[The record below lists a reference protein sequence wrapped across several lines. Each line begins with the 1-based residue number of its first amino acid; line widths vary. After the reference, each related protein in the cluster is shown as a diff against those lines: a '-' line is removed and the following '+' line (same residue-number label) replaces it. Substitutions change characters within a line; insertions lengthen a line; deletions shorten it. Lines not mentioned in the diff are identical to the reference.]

1 MLITDIYIEGIPQ
14 HEKLYLQKLTD
25 FNVIVGPNNSGKSAV
40 LDVISRLSFFVQFTP
55 DRSSPPLTQ
64 SKRFYSR
71 TAKTY
76 TVKWRFQASLEE
88 IFGSIDNGLKAF
100 SAFTSEIK
108 DALPQFGL
116 SCWVEKQ
123 FNYNDNQPTSSN
135 KDPFGHIKVKD
146 KIVFDRRNISHGFI
160 MDNISNNTRGYFFD
174 YLKELA
180 RIHEIS
186 SSQLISYV
194 PWRGARPRKEIMLK
208 LKEQEHS
215 KKYRNFVNTFK
226 EFFPN
231 FPWVRHTSDDTYAI
245 LGADEEDPE
254 AMFPLTEEGGGC
266 LRTFDILNEIFLL
279 EIAKDAA
286 TERYRRHIR
295 PILLI
300 DEPELSTHADLQRE
314 MFHKLVDFSQNAQ
327 VFLATHSP
335 IFISPGKKR
344 TVILLPIA
352 RSGEEVKYIERSDLN
367 EVSSS
372 LGLRNRDYFLYST
385 ILFLEGFT
393 EQEFLFRIL
402 DESEIDPHDHGIDIR
417 NLKGVDKTRE
427 KFSETLFDLI
437 INFNTNIIIRTDK
450 EGKTETTKKKLDEMF
465 QEKGKGDK
473 FRWDFWETNFE
484 ANFPIEVL
492 HETLIQCA
500 EESGT
505 TLTFSLSDFKEVMKD
520 VEPQNIPNK
529 LSEIYN
535 DQTKG
540 SLNKKQFGRCLAA
553 IILKDPERF
562 KDNQVVKYFIGFF
575 DKLNIEFLT
584 NVKRDPKCVYLWETH
599 KRIADEESKNRIAS

>member
-1 MLITDIYIEGIPQ
+1 MLITDICIEGIPQ
-14 HEKLYLQKLTD
+14 HEKLDLQKLTD
-25 FNVIVGPNNSGKSAV
+25 FNVIAGPNNSGKSAV
-40 LDVISRLSFFVQFTP
+40 LDVISRLSQFVHSAP
-55 DRSSPPLTQ
+55 GGSSQPLAQ

-71 TAKTY
+71 TARTY
-76 TVKWRFQASLEE
+76 TIKWRFQASLEE
-88 IFGSIDNGLKAF
+88 IFGSVDNGLKAF
-100 SAFTSEIK
+100 SAFTNEIK

-123 FNYNDNQPTSSN
+123 FNYNDNQPISSN
-135 KDPFGHIKVKD
+135 KRPFGQIKVND
-146 KIVFDRRNISHGFI
+146 IIVFDEKNLSHGFS
-160 MDNISNNTRGYFFD
+160 MDNLSNNTVKYFVD

-180 RIHEIS
+180 RIHEVS
-186 SSQLISYV
+186 NSQLISYV
-194 PWRGARPRKEIMLK
+194 PWRGGRPRKEIMLK

-231 FPWVRHTSDDTYAI
+231 FPWVRHTSSDTYAI

-266 LRTFDILNEIFLL
+266 LRTFEILSEIFLL

-286 TERYRRHIR
+286 TKRYRRYIR

-314 MFHKLVDFSQNAQ
+314 MFHKLVDFSKNAQ

-393 EQEFLFRIL
+393 EQEFLFRLL
-402 DESEIDPHDHGIDIR
+402 DEPEIDPHDHGIDIR

-437 INFNTNIIIRTDK
+437 TNFNTNIVIKTDK
-450 EGKTETTKKKLDEMF
+450 EGKAKTTKVKLDEMF
-465 QEKGKGDK
+465 QKKGKGDK
-473 FRWDFWETNFE
+473 FRWEFWPTNFE

-505 TLTFSLSDFKEVMKD
+505 KLTLSLSDFKEVMKD

-540 SLNKKQFGRCLAA
+540 SLNKKQLGRCLAA

-562 KDNQVVKYFIGFF
+562 KDNQVVKYFIVFF
-575 DKLNIEFLT
+575 DKLKIKILPSITRVHEAFFIGGMGQKT
-584 NVKRDPKCVYLWETH
+584 ED
-599 KRIADEESKNRIAS
+599 AGKNK

>member
-1 MLITDIYIEGIPQ
+1 MLITDIHIDGIPQ
-14 HEKLYLQKLTD
+14 HEKLSLENLKS

-40 LDVISRLSFFVQFTP
+40 LDVISRLSYFVQSTP
-55 DRSSPPLTQ
+55 GGSSLAQ

-88 IFGSIDNGLKAF
+88 IFGNVDNGLNAF
-100 SAFTSEIK
+100 SAFTRKIK
-108 DALPQFGL
+108 DMLPQFGL
-116 SCWVEKQ
+116 SCWVARQ
-123 FNYNDNQPTSSN
+123 FKYGEN
-135 KDPFGHIKVKD
+135 KPATGNKNPFGPIKVKD
-146 KIVFDRRNISHGFI
+146 IIVFDRKNFSQGFS
-160 MDNISNNTRGYFFD
+160 MDNLCNNTMKYFVD

-180 RIHEIS
+180 RIYEITN
-186 SSQLISYV
+186 SQLISYV
-194 PWRGARPRKEIMLK
+194 PWRGGRSRKEIMLK

-231 FPWVRHTSDDTYAI
+231 FPWVRHTSSDTYAI

-266 LRTFDILNEIFLL
+266 LRTFEILNEIFLL

-286 TERYRRHIR
+286 TERYRRYIK

-300 DEPELSTHADLQRE
+300 DEPELSTHADLQRK
-314 MFHKLVDFSQNAQ
+314 MFHKLVDFSKNAQ

-344 TVILLPIA
+344 AIILLPIV

-393 EQEFLFRIL
+393 EQEFLFRLL
-402 DESEIDPHDHGIDIR
+402 DESEKDPHDHGIDIR
-417 NLKGVDKTRE
+417 NLKGVDKTKQ

-437 INFNTNIIIRTDK
+437 TNFNTNIVIKTDK
-450 EGKTETTKKKLDEMF
+450 EGKAETTKVKLDEMF
-465 QEKGKGDK
+465 QKKGKGDK
-473 FRWDFWETNFE
+473 FRWEFWPTNFE

-505 TLTFSLSDFKEVMKD
+505 TLTLSLSDFKEVMKD

-562 KDNQVVKYFIGFF
+562 KDNQVIKYFIGFF
-575 DKLNIEFLT
+575 DKLNIKFLT
-584 NVKRDPKCVYLWETH
+584 NVKRDPKGVYLWETH
-599 KRIADEESKNRIAS
+599 KRIADEEKKK